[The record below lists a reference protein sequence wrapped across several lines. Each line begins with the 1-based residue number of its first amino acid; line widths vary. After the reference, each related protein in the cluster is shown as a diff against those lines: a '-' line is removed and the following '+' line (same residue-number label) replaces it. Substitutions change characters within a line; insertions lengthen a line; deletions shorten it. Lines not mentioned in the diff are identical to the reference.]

1 MQLEESS
8 EDQQTGNEQ
17 QVKTFDT
24 QGRSSNQQ
32 ESQESPEP
40 NSAEPIAEQ
49 VEKWKR
55 TINRILSKPE
65 DSAPKPKLDDS
76 QFDKLTKE
84 QQYEQAQKD
93 DENSMTVK
101 AEAEESRQINGED
114 ETSDNKAALETEEPV
129 IDENQEEFAGEE
141 KEQKEESITEAE
153 LKLVPHLKKA
163 TTEDDKI
170 RSEVDKELEE
180 HLRQLSLLP
189 SWPELEQSTSD
200 LAFDLCEQLRLV
212 LAPTQATKLRGD
224 YRTGKRL
231 NLRKILPYIA
241 SQYRRDKIWLRRTKP
256 SQRNYRICL
265 SIDNSKSMMET
276 GSVGLAFEAIATIS
290 QALER
295 LEVGELALIGFGED
309 SRVLQQF
316 SSGIAKVSVGE
327 QLRSNL
333 LNFNEL
339 STDMPKLLETVL
351 DTFAS
356 APSNNN
362 GPIWQLNVILSDG
375 ICHQHDK
382 IKPLLARCHSARILN
397 IFVLLDNRPVESS
410 IFELSH
416 VEYVEQGVD
425 PMTGQV
431 KTGIKMTKYLETFPF
446 EFYVVLRDVKML
458 PGVLAESL
466 KQWFELISLQEGEH

>member
-1 MQLEESS
+1 M
-8 EDQQTGNEQ
+8 
-17 QVKTFDT
+17 
-24 QGRSSNQQ
+24 
-32 ESQESPEP
+32 
-40 NSAEPIAEQ
+40 
-49 VEKWKR
+49 
-55 TINRILSKPE
+55 
-65 DSAPKPKLDDS
+65 
-76 QFDKLTKE
+76 
-84 QQYEQAQKD
+84 
-93 DENSMTVK
+93 
-101 AEAEESRQINGED
+101 
-114 ETSDNKAALETEEPV
+114 
-129 IDENQEEFAGEE
+129 
-141 KEQKEESITEAE
+141 
-153 LKLVPHLKKA
+153 KLVPHLNNQRN
-163 TTEDDKI
+163 TEP
-170 RSEVDKELEE
+170 SEIVVDNELEE

-189 SWPELEQSTSD
+189 SWPEYEQSTSD

-276 GSVGLAFEAIATIS
+276 GSVSLAFEAIATIS

-295 LEVGELALIGFGED
+295 LEVGELALIGFGEH

-316 SSGIAKVSVGE
+316 SSGVAKVSVGDK
-327 QLRSNL
+327 LRSGL
-333 LNFNEL
+333 LCFDEA
-339 STDMPKLLETVL
+339 STDIPTLLETVL
-351 DTFAS
+351 ETFES
-356 APSNNN
+356 ALNNKSD
-362 GPIWQLNVILSDG
+362 PVWQLNVILSDG

-425 PMTGQV
+425 PMSGQV
-431 KTGIKMTKYLETFPF
+431 RTGIKMTKYLETFPF

-458 PGVLAESL
+458 PNILAESL